1 MQYGLYITS
10 YITNIVM
17 GRKPKERKY
26 VKSTD
31 GRKNNGRKR
40 GEKVNK
46 PVKKVMATPSA
57 MNKAKKDRVNI
68 YALNAMKQ
76 VFGSEEAAWESLAE
90 KAKDSFPHLK
100 LLFEYK
106 YGKPEDVVDDTKP
119 KVNINIKN
127 LFAGNQDDD
136 TENDDP
142 DIIDI
147 TDENS

>member
-1 MQYGLYITS
+1 
-10 YITNIVM
+10 M

-26 VKSTD
+26 VKPTD
-31 GRKNNGRKR
+31 GRKYNGRRR

-46 PVKKVMATPSA
+46 PIVATPSA
-57 MNKAKKDRVNI
+57 LNKAKKDRVHI
-68 YALNAMKQ
+68 YALNAMKE
-76 VFGSEEAAWESLAE
+76 VFGSEEKAWESLAQ

-127 LFAGNQDDD
+127 LFAGNQEDDD
-136 TENDDP
+136 ESDVIDVTED
-142 DIIDI
+142 
-147 TDENS
+147 

>member
-1 MQYGLYITS
+1 
-10 YITNIVM
+10 M

-26 VKSTD
+26 VKPTD

-40 GEKVNK
+40 GEKVNS
-46 PVKKVMATPSA
+46 PVKKVMATSGA
-57 MNKAKKDRVNI
+57 LNKAKKDRVHI
-68 YALNAMKQ
+68 YALNAMRE
-76 VFGSEEAAWESLAE
+76 VFGSEEKAWESLAQ

-106 YGKPEDVVDDTKP
+106 YGKPEDVGLNEGKP

-136 TENDDP
+136 NQKDEPDVIDVTED
-142 DIIDI
+142 
-147 TDENS
+147 

>member
-1 MQYGLYITS
+1 
-10 YITNIVM
+10 M

-26 VKSTD
+26 VKPTD
-31 GRKNNGRKR
+31 GRQNNGRKR

-68 YALNAMKQ
+68 YALNAMKRG
-76 VFGSEEAAWESLAE
+76 FGSEEAAWESLAE

-106 YGKPEDVVDDTKP
+106 YGKPEDVGLDEGKP
-119 KVNINIKN
+119 KVNINITN

-147 TDENS
+147 TDDPGEEE

>member
-1 MQYGLYITS
+1 M
-10 YITNIVM
+10 V
-17 GRKPKERKY
+17 RKPKERKY

-46 PVKKVMATPSA
+46 PVKKVTATPSN
-57 MNKAKKDRVNI
+57 MNKAKRDRVNI

-106 YGKPEDVVDDTKP
+106 YGKPEDVGLDEGKP

-127 LFAGNQDDD
+127 LFAGNQQDKEDS
-136 TENDDP
+136 

-147 TDENS
+147 TDDGEQ

>member
-1 MQYGLYITS
+1 
-10 YITNIVM
+10 M

-26 VKSTD
+26 VKPTD

-40 GEKVNK
+40 GERVNK
-46 PVKKVMATPSA
+46 PVTATPSA

-76 VFGSEEAAWESLAE
+76 VFGSEEKAWESLAE
-90 KAKDSFPHLK
+90 QAKDSFPHLK

-106 YGKPEDVVDDTKP
+106 YGKPEDVGGDESKP

-127 LFAGNQDDD
+127 LFAGNQDD
-136 TENDDP
+136 ESNNES

-147 TDENS
+147 TEDDEGRNE

>member
-1 MQYGLYITS
+1 
-10 YITNIVM
+10 M

-46 PVKKVMATPSA
+46 PIRKVMATPGA

-68 YALNAMKQ
+68 YALNAMKE
-76 VFGSEEAAWESLAE
+76 VFGSEEKAWESLAE

-106 YGKPEDVVDDTKP
+106 YGKPEDVVDETKP

-147 TDENS
+147 TDEDGAEE

>member
-1 MQYGLYITS
+1 
-10 YITNIVM
+10 M

-46 PVKKVMATPSA
+46 PIRKVMATPSA

-68 YALNAMKQ
+68 YALNAMKE
-76 VFGSEEAAWESLAE
+76 VFGSEEKAWESLAE

-106 YGKPEDVVDDTKP
+106 YGNLTLPALSCLIFSCLLIQIP
-119 KVNINIKN
+119 KLVIVSLIHNTFPTSNPTNYSARFSWK
-127 LFAGNQDDD
+127 
-136 TENDDP
+136 T
-142 DIIDI
+142 
-147 TDENS
+147 

>member
-1 MQYGLYITS
+1 
-10 YITNIVM
+10 M

-26 VKSTD
+26 VKPTD
-31 GRKNNGRKR
+31 GRQNNGRKR

-68 YALNAMKQ
+68 YALNAMKR

-106 YGKPEDVVDDTKP
+106 YGKPEDVGLDEGKP

-136 TENDDP
+136 TDNDDP
-142 DIIDI
+142 HIIDI
-147 TDENS
+147 TDDSGGEE

>member
-1 MQYGLYITS
+1 MRID
-10 YITNIVM
+10 
-17 GRKPKERKY
+17 RKS
-26 VKSTD
+26 VKSTHS
-31 GRKNNGRKR
+31 RKNHGRQQVRKGKKPGKNG
-40 GEKVNK
+40 
-46 PVKKVMATPSA
+46 MTTPSN
-57 MNKAKKDRVNI
+57 MNKAKRDRVNI

-106 YGKPEDVVDDTKP
+106 YGKPEDVGLDEGKP

-127 LFAGNQDDD
+127 LFAGNQQDKEDS
-136 TENDDP
+136 

-147 TDENS
+147 TDDGEQ

>member
-1 MQYGLYITS
+1 
-10 YITNIVM
+10 M

-46 PVKKVMATPSA
+46 PVKKVTATPSN
-57 MNKAKKDRVNI
+57 MNKAKRDRVNI

-106 YGKPEDVVDDTKP
+106 YGKPEDVGLDEGKP

-127 LFAGNQDDD
+127 LFAVNQQDKEDS
-136 TENDDP
+136 

-147 TDENS
+147 TDDGEQ

>member
-1 MQYGLYITS
+1 
-10 YITNIVM
+10 M

-26 VKSTD
+26 VKPTD
-31 GRKNNGRKR
+31 GRQNNGRKR

-46 PVKKVMATPSA
+46 PVKKVMATPGA

-68 YALNAMKQ
+68 YALNAMKR

-106 YGKPEDVVDDTKP
+106 YGKPEDQDMNEGKP

-127 LFAGNQDDD
+127 LFARNQNDD
-136 TENDDP
+136 TQNDDP

-147 TDENS
+147 TDEG

>member
-1 MQYGLYITS
+1 
-10 YITNIVM
+10 M

-26 VKSTD
+26 VKPTD
-31 GRKNNGRKR
+31 GRQNNGRKR

-68 YALNAMKQ
+68 YALNAMKR

-106 YGKPEDVVDDTKP
+106 YGKPEDVGLDEGKP

-142 DIIDI
+142 HIIDI
-147 TDENS
+147 TDDSGEEE